1 MHQKCIRLA
10 ELKPNLGV
18 SKIKIKIPFNLNH
31 FIAGEPIFCDKRS
44 HACVSCKRY
53 EFLWRLENIFSYYKL
68 LQIIKTSLKKDLEPE
83 NTVNS
88 RPAVPA
94 IPNKAPDS
102 I

>member
-31 FIAGEPIFCDKRS
+31 FIAGKPIFCDKRS

-53 EFLWRLENIFSYYKL
+53 KFLYRVENIFSYYKL
-68 LQIIKTSLKKDLEPE
+68 LQIIKTRLKKDLELE
-83 NTVNS
+83 NAVNS
-88 RPAVPA
+88 RPAVPT
-94 IPNKAPDS
+94 DS